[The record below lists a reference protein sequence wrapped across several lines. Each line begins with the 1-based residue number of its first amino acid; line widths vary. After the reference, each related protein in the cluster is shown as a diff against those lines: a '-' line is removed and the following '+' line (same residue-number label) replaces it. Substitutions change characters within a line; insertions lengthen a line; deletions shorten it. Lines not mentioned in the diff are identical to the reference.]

1 MNYDAICYYWKN
13 IDTNDIVYVGYHK
26 TDNESGDYYTAST
39 TNPGFHHLWNKGEL
53 ERVVFFKGTVEQCIS
68 LEHYTLSKM
77 NAKNNPIMF
86 NESNGGGA
94 GCDLILVDD
103 SMKKIVSEVINGTFK
118 QKNIASVHLNNIALA
133 KEIVSKLAANKANG
147 YYNTAE
153 LYIGEISNLPK
164 IQVRM
169 MSIHNHH
176 INLIADRMSN
186 PEQARKIVKPI
197 VIVTFPNGINK
208 LLDGNHTLRAA
219 IKAGWQ
225 TLPVVYIPASEFNY
239 DHSVMNDFG
248 TEVNKYVEVK
258 EGNSKDD
265 VKKNIL
271 KYHEQGVAF
280 NSEEMKAL
288 LTAKFGGEY
297 SQSIL
302 SALIVSVRNQ
312 IHMEQQNS
320 KYNFYPY
327 DKEELAVYVNDYF
340 LEHPGHGCI
349 SQSADKVIFSGIG
362 GVVNS
367 FRQKSKGKGWDNP
380 KGKIFIHFSNI
391 DDWRDRDNLERIT
404 RECLEIAKLDW
415 VELEY
420 LPCFIDPET
429 GEMLY
434 EPMEHKLAA

>member
-1 MNYDAICYYWKN
+1 MNYAAICYFWKN
-13 IDTNDIVYVGYHK
+13 KETNDIVYVGYHK
-26 TDNESGDYYTAST
+26 TDDESGDYYTAST

-68 LEHYTLSKM
+68 LEHYILSKM
-77 NAKNNPIMF
+77 NAKNNAIMF
-86 NESNGGGA
+86 NETNGGGA
-94 GCDLILVDD
+94 GCDLILVND
-103 SMKKIVSEVINGTFK
+103 SMKKIASEVINGTFK
-118 QKNIASVHLNNIALA
+118 QQNIASVHLNNITLA
-133 KEIVSKLAANKANG
+133 KKLVAKLAANSYA
-147 YYNTAE
+147 TAE

-169 MSIHNHH
+169 KLRHDHH

-186 PEQARKIVKPI
+186 PEQARKIVKPV

-239 DHSVMNDFG
+239 DFNVMNDFG
-248 TEVNKYVEVK
+248 TEKNKRVEVK

-271 KYHEQGVAF
+271 HYHEQGVAF
-280 NSEEMKAL
+280 NSEEMKAI
-288 LTAKFGGEY
+288 LTEKFGDEY

-312 IHMEQQNS
+312 MHIERENS
-320 KYNFYPY
+320 KYNFYTY
-327 DKEELAVYVNDYF
+327 DKEELANKVNNYF
-340 LEHPGHGCI
+340 LENPGSGCI

-367 FRQKSKGKGWDNP
+367 FRQKSKGKNWDKP

-404 RECLEIAKLDW
+404 RDCLKIAKLDW
-415 VELEY
+415 VQLEY
-420 LPCFIDPET
+420 LPCFIDAET

-434 EPMEHKLAA
+434 EPKGISLAA

>member
-1 MNYDAICYYWKN
+1 
-13 IDTNDIVYVGYHK
+13 
-26 TDNESGDYYTAST
+26 
-39 TNPGFHHLWNKGEL
+39 
-53 ERVVFFKGTVEQCIS
+53 
-68 LEHYTLSKM
+68 
-77 NAKNNPIMF
+77 
-86 NESNGGGA
+86 
-94 GCDLILVDD
+94 
-103 SMKKIVSEVINGTFK
+103 MKLR
-118 QKNIASVHLNNIALA
+118 HD
-133 KEIVSKLAANKANG
+133 
-147 YYNTAE
+147 
-153 LYIGEISNLPK
+153 
-164 IQVRM
+164 
-169 MSIHNHH
+169 HH

-186 PEQARKIVKPI
+186 PEQARKIVNPI

-239 DHSVMNDFG
+239 DFNVMNDFG
-248 TEVNKYVEVK
+248 NEKNKRVEVK

-271 KYHEQGVAF
+271 HYHEQGVAF
-280 NSEEMKAL
+280 NSDEMKAI
-288 LTAKFGGEY
+288 LTEKFGEEY

-312 IHMEQQNS
+312 IHIERENS
-320 KYNFYPY
+320 KYNFYTY
-327 DKEELAVYVNDYF
+327 DKEELANKVNNYF
-340 LEHPGHGCI
+340 LENPGSGCI

-367 FRQKSKGKGWDNP
+367 FRQKSKGKNWDKP

-404 RECLEIAKLDW
+404 RDCLKIAKLDW
-415 VELEY
+415 VKLEY
-420 LPCFIDPET
+420 LPCFIDAET

-434 EPMEHKLAA
+434 EPKGISLAA